1 MMLGMMLSIIVVL
14 IGILLIALPKKVT
27 YFVLYFLAILLVTY
41 KMIEYTRYG
50 LMLQT
55 HKIPIEFSA
64 ISYFVFPIAVIF
76 NIKFLRSIALFM
88 SFLSGIGYLI
98 TFPFLYEQ
106 FFTHNGYYLTWF
118 AFINHSILFIGSL
131 LLIKIHTFEKKDIK
145 KVLLFTA
152 FYTCYVILMNYLVTF
167 PQAFILIRLILGAEV
182 LSYLYPNSSPTSFDY
197 FVYFAVVILVY
208 QLLLQMFYLLNQA
221 IMKIKKGIAH
231 EHTI

>member
-1 MMLGMMLSIIVVL
+1 MLGMMLSLTVIL
-14 IGILLIALPKKVT
+14 IGIVLISLPKKVT
-27 YFVLYFLAILLVTY
+27 HIILYFLAILLVTY

-64 ISYFVFPIAVIF
+64 ISYFIFPIAVIF
-76 NIKFLRSIALFM
+76 NIKTLRSIALFM

-152 FYTCYVILMNYLVTF
+152 FYTCYVIVMNYLVTF
-167 PQAFILIRLILGAEV
+167 PQAFILIRLILGAEI
-182 LSYLYPNSSPTSFDY
+182 LNYMFPNSSPTSFDY
-197 FVYFAVVILVY
+197 FTYFAVVILIY
-208 QLLLQMFYLLNQA
+208 QLLLQMFYLLNRGY
-221 IMKIKKGIAH
+221 MKIKKGITH